1 MRSQI
6 TRRRFLQSGVAF
18 GVFTILPSGLA
29 RGYAANE
36 KVNVG
41 IIGVGG
47 QGAVNRKWI
56 QKDGANIVALCDVD
70 SRNVATALKDH
81 PEASIW
87 ADFREMLEKQK
98 EIDAVMIS
106 TPDHLHAPA
115 SMMAMRL
122 GKHVCTEKPLTHSV
136 YEARML
142 AEAARKYRVAT
153 QLDNE
158 GHSSEGLRLAVE
170 WLKSGAI
177 GKVREVHIWTDRPI
191 WPQGVAQRPAS
202 RPAPGYLN
210 WDLWLGPAPAREF
223 HPGLHPFNWRGYWD
237 FGTGALGDMGCHFFD
252 SAFWAL
258 QLGYPSTVEAICEG
272 NSRETGPNWSI
283 ITYQFPERGKDLP
296 PVTLKWYDGG
306 KLPPRPEELEKDRK
320 LPGNGQLFVG
330 DTGKLLVGGT
340 SGPRLIP
347 DEKMNDFKRPAPF
360 VPRSVGHKLEWL
372 LACKGGAPAGSN
384 FPDYGGPLAEV
395 VLLGNVALRSGKRI
409 EWDPVSLRA
418 RNAPEADQ
426 YIRREYR
433 KGWEM

>member
-1 MRSQI
+1 
-6 TRRRFLQSGVAF
+6 
-18 GVFTILPSGLA
+18 
-29 RGYAANE
+29 
-36 KVNVG
+36 
-41 IIGVGG
+41 
-47 QGAVNRKWI
+47 
-56 QKDGANIVALCDVD
+56 
-70 SRNVATALKDH
+70 
-81 PEASIW
+81 
-87 ADFREMLEKQK
+87 
-98 EIDAVMIS
+98 
-106 TPDHLHAPA
+106 
-115 SMMAMRL
+115 
-122 GKHVCTEKPLTHSV
+122 
-136 YEARML
+136 
-142 AEAARKYRVAT
+142 
-153 QLDNE
+153 
-158 GHSSEGLRLAVE
+158 
-170 WLKSGAI
+170 
-177 GKVREVHIWTDRPI
+177 
-191 WPQGVAQRPAS
+191 
-202 RPAPGYLN
+202 
-210 WDLWLGPAPAREF
+210 
-223 HPGLHPFNWRGYWD
+223 
-237 FGTGALGDMGCHFFD
+237 MGCHFFD